1 MIWTM
6 GLGRNYIMNRMDSMN
21 VGQRLKV
28 NLEGKEA
35 KTSAILFIVPLAH
48 IAYPSWPMINAWG
61 DSFFHRVTSTPHRH
75 QTHLLVGHTL
85 K

>member
-1 MIWTM
+1 
-6 GLGRNYIMNRMDSMN
+6 MNRMDSMN

-48 IAYPSWPMINAWG
+48 IAYPS
-61 DSFFHRVTSTPHRH
+61 
-75 QTHLLVGHTL
+75 
-85 K
+85 